1 MCKSVY
7 PRLAHLR
14 RSQSDGFTL
23 IELMVAVAVLAILSA
38 IAIPQLTR
46 MITSSRVSSTV
57 NEYIA
62 GVNLARAEAVSRG
75 VRVTI
80 CAAAT
85 KTSCRTSGTDWTVGG
100 WIVFVDDG
108 LNPGQIDAGEEI
120 LRQRA
125 DWSGMASVIAPAS
138 LRRISYVANGRL
150 ETGTMN
156 GGVTFTPDMND
167 ATTQRYVCINRTG
180 RPRIDELPCTSL

>member
-1 MCKSVY
+1 MCKSAF
-7 PRLAHLR
+7 PRLAQLR
-14 RSQSDGFTL
+14 HRLSGGFTL

-38 IAIPQLTR
+38 IAIPQMTR
-46 MITSSRVSSTV
+46 MITMARVSGTM

-80 CAAAT
+80 CAAAST
-85 KTSCRTSGTDWTVGG
+85 TSCRTSGTDWTVGG

-108 LNPGQIDAGEEI
+108 LNPGQIDAGEVI

-125 DWSGMASVIAPAS
+125 DWTGMAAVIGPAS
-138 LRRISYVANGRL
+138 LRRVSYISNGRL
-150 ETGTMN
+150 ETGIMV
-156 GGVTFTPDMND
+156 GGVTFTPDLND
-167 ATTQRYVCINRTG
+167 LTTQRTVCIDRSG
-180 RPRIDELPCTSL
+180 RPRIDELTC

>member
-1 MCKSVY
+1 MCKSVF
-7 PRLAHLR
+7 PRLARLR
-14 RSQSDGFTL
+14 RSKSGGFTL
-23 IELMVAVAVLAILSA
+23 IELMVTVAVLAILSA

-46 MITSSRVSSTV
+46 FITNARVSGTM

-62 GVNLARAEAVSRG
+62 AVNLARAEAVSRG

-85 KTSCRTSGTDWTVGG
+85 TTTCRTSGTDWTVGG

-108 LNPGQIDAGEEI
+108 LNPGQVDAGEEI

-125 DWSGMASVIAPAS
+125 DWTGMASVIGPAT
-138 LRRISYVANGRL
+138 LRRVSYISNGRL
-150 ETGTMN
+150 ETGNMV
-156 GGVTFTPDMND
+156 GGVTFTPDLND
-167 ATTQRYVCINRTG
+167 LTTQRRVCIDRSG
-180 RPRIDELPCTSL
+180 RPRIDELTC

>member
-14 RSQSDGFTL
+14 RSQSNGFTL

-46 MITSSRVSSTV
+46 FITNARVSGTM

-62 GVNLARAEAVSRG
+62 AVNLARAEAVARG

-85 KTSCRTSGTDWTVGG
+85 TTSCRTSGTDWTVGG

-120 LRQRA
+120 LRQRS
-125 DWSGMASVIAPAS
+125 DWTGMWSVVAPAG
-138 LRRISYVANGRL
+138 LRRISYVSNGRP

-156 GGVTFTPDMND
+156 GGVTFTPDQND
-167 ATTQRYVCINRTG
+167 LTTQRRVCIDRSG
-180 RPRIDELPCTSL
+180 RPRIDELTC

>member
-1 MCKSVY
+1 MCKSAF

-14 RSQSDGFTL
+14 RSQSHGFTL
-23 IELMVAVAVLAILSA
+23 IELMVAIAVLAILSA
-38 IAIPQLTR
+38 IAIPSMTR
-46 MITSSRVSSTV
+46 LITSSRVSGTM

-80 CAAAT
+80 CAAAST
-85 KTSCRTSGTDWTVGG
+85 TSCRTSGTNWTVGG

-108 LNPGQIDAGEEI
+108 LNPGQIDAGETI

-125 DWSGMASVIAPAS
+125 DWTGMASVVAPVG
-138 LRRISYVANGRL
+138 LRRISFVANGRL
-150 ETGTMN
+150 ETGNMN
-156 GGVTFTPDMND
+156 GAVTFTPDLND
-167 ATTQRYVCINRTG
+167 MSTQRYICINRTG